1 AGPRRPA
8 RGPVD
13 ARGAA
18 RLALRPGPRRQGR
31 RVEQAHSPGTG
42 VLITRS
48 PPRVRIFRARQ
59 MDFAVLG
66 PLRVSGANGAVE
78 LNAPKQRALLATLL
92 LAYREEGVSAD
103 RLIDVLW
110 GERPPATATKAL
122 QVYVSQLR
130 RALGP
135 GQPIVTRA
143 SGY

>member
-1 AGPRRPA
+1 SPHGQSDYKFIAS
-8 RGPVD
+8 
-13 ARGAA
+13 GAYIPTA
-18 RLALRPGPRRQGR
+18 
-31 RVEQAHSPGTG
+31 
-42 VLITRS
+42 
-48 PPRVRIFRARQ
+48 Q

-92 LAYREEGVSAD
+92 LAYREDGVSSD
-103 RLIDVLW
+103 RLINVLW

-135 GQPIVTRA
+135 GQPIVPRA
-143 SGY
+143 SGYAVELEPGQLDLERFEHLVAQARISEPEEAS